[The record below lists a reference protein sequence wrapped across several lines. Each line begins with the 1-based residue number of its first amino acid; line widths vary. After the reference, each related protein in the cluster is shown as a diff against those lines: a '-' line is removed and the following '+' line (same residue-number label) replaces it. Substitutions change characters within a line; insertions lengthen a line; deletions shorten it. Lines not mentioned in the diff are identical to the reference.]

1 MDALPDSE
9 DMNDKNFIEEA
20 YKDKMKKK
28 LYGLLREREKDGEWE
43 KFLDTIL
50 IELSGY
56 KDENKTIEYYTLY
69 AKLSSCRYLSFKY
82 YRKTIFECMN
92 LFDSLRIDA
101 M

>member
-1 MDALPDSE
+1 
-9 DMNDKNFIEEA
+9 MNDKNFIEEA

-92 LFDSLRIDA
+92 IVDRIDVL
-101 M
+101 